1 MAAYVISAKAAG
13 EQVTDY
19 LRQELHATQREINEC
34 NEQMNVCGDDITSSN
49 TSPSPSLVSVGK
61 EEIDDLILHAANSS
75 LNKTHS
81 IEHRNELGEGLDQWN

>member
-49 TSPSPSLVSVGK
+49 RNDRCHNSQMRKNAGRGMMAVFWGSGGHRQWRTALGK
-61 EEIDDLILHAANSS
+61 VV
-75 LNKTHS
+75 
-81 IEHRNELGEGLDQWN
+81 R

>member
-34 NEQMNVCGDDITSSN
+34 NEQMNVCGDDIISSN
-49 TSPSPSLVSVGK
+49 SMKRHPVHL
-61 EEIDDLILHAANSS
+61 
-75 LNKTHS
+75 
-81 IEHRNELGEGLDQWN
+81 W